1 MRIAVIDDEKY
12 SRVELIHQIRQQMPQ
27 AEIAEA
33 GNGVQAMALLEKESF
48 DILFVDIHLGTWRA
62 PPWPRWPGGSCRR
75 QRSSLLPHILNMR

>member
-33 GNGVQAMALLEKESF
+33 AG
-48 DILFVDIHLGTWRA
+48 
-62 PPWPRWPGGSCRR
+62 
-75 QRSSLLPHILNMR
+75 